1 MVVDCIRNGTHG
13 ATEEHVE
20 QPALLAPLDAPD
32 EASKDNIS
40 SIEEIDEVEDDGWV
54 YFLFLQCGLCI
65 FFVLLKNCVATYDSS
80 KPFTE
85 FLVCECKRTSI
96 FDLLVLVDSSYV

>member
-1 MVVDCIRNGTHG
+1 MVIDCIRNGTHG

-40 SIEEIDEVEDDGWV
+40 SIEEIDEVEDDG
-54 YFLFLQCGLCI
+54 
-65 FFVLLKNCVATYDSS
+65 
-80 KPFTE
+80 
-85 FLVCECKRTSI
+85 
-96 FDLLVLVDSSYV
+96 

>member
-1 MVVDCIRNGTHG
+1 MMGESTFFSFNADC
-13 ATEEHVE
+13 A
-20 QPALLAPLDAPD
+20 
-32 EASKDNIS
+32 
-40 SIEEIDEVEDDGWV
+40 
-54 YFLFLQCGLCI
+54 F

-96 FDLLVLVDSSYV
+96 FDLLVLVDLSYV